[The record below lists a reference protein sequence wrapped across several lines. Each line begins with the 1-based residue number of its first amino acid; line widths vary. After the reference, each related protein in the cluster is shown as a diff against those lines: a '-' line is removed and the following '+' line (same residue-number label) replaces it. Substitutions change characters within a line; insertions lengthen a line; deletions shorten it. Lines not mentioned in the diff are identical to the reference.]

1 MRRARARRCCGS
13 GLLLVRCT
21 RRRPPA
27 PGAASGVPW
36 WVWPLALF
44 VVCFLMGIVAVPAGI
59 GGGTLFVP
67 IVGSFFPFHLDF
79 VRGAGLLVAL
89 ASALAA
95 GPMLLRSGLG
105 SLRLALPLAV
115 LASATSIGGAMLGL
129 AMPANVVQMLLGGV
143 VLGIV
148 VLMLVTKKSEFP
160 HVAQPDALS
169 QALALNGVFVDGA
182 SGRVV
187 QWQVHRTVPGL
198 FVFLGIG
205 VLAGMFGIGAGW
217 ANVPALNLLMGAPLK
232 VSAGTSGLVLS
243 LVDSSA
249 AWVYI
254 NQGAVLPMIAVPSV
268 VGMMLGARIGAR
280 LLERAQ
286 GLGDP
291 AHGDRG
297 AAVRR
302 AARAAQGHRGVAMKA
317 APRPGRAAR
326 RAVALRA
333 PARLGHAHRPVRAGA
348 DLRRLHDRV
357 DAPARAAG
365 ATARAV
371 GPAGGQL
378 SCSRRSRRWAGAGS
392 RWCSAATSPASWAS
406 SILAGCSLV
415 CLLAL
420 VPLYLRRGDRAF
432 VALCLAEVAVVLL
445 AASGWLTAGH

>member
-1 MRRARARRCCGS
+1 MHGPRSAALGS
-13 GLLLVRCT
+13 GLLLF
-21 RRRPPA
+21 
-27 PGAASGVPW
+27 AASAQATGAPVGAGVPW

-95 GPMLLRSGLG
+95 GPMLLRGGLG

-115 LASATSIGGAMLGL
+115 LASASSIGGAMLGL

-148 VLMLVTKKSEFP
+148 VLMLVARKSEFP
-160 HVAQPDALS
+160 HVAKPDALS
-169 QALALNGVFVDGA
+169 QALALNGIFVDGA

-187 QWQVHRTVPGL
+187 HWQVHRTVPGL

-217 ANVPALNLLMGAPLK
+217 ANVPALNLLMGAPVK
-232 VSAGTSGLVLS
+232 VAAGTSGLVLS

-254 NQGAVLPMIAVPSV
+254 NHGAVLPMIAVPSV

-280 LLERAQ
+280 LLNVLK
-286 GLGDP
+286 GS
-291 AHGDRG
+291 
-297 AAVRR
+297 VIRR
-302 AARAAQGHRGVAMKA
+302 MVITVLLFAG
-317 APRPGRAAR
+317 
-326 RAVALRA
+326 LRA
-333 PARLGHAHRPVRAGA
+333 MLKGTGIWP
-348 DLRRLHDRV
+348 
-357 DAPARAAG
+357 
-365 ATARAV
+365 
-371 GPAGGQL
+371 
-378 SCSRRSRRWAGAGS
+378 
-392 RWCSAATSPASWAS
+392 
-406 SILAGCSLV
+406 
-415 CLLAL
+415 
-420 VPLYLRRGDRAF
+420 
-432 VALCLAEVAVVLL
+432 
-445 AASGWLTAGH
+445 